1 MKPPWKWLNKKDSYP
16 LLGLVFVAFLAY
28 RVGPGGEPLC
38 VTLSIGGTTL
48 CLPKSYLSAS
58 YNPAQVGPKSVNLE
72 IPVVDLPIS
81 PSEEKYATVHVG
93 LSERVETFAE
103 RKANAIQDY
112 QQVHKPNYTLPAE
125 ENGMTVLSVDPSVVT
140 AWTGEFL
147 YPANGDP
154 AYFWC
159 GRPWA
164 TRWGTDMG
172 AGCQAIVDWDQ
183 TSMQPH
189 VEVTFSMDRKD
200 LAHWKRAE
208 AQVRQFLSKYTVKDS
223 TITRK

>member
-1 MKPPWKWLNKKDSYP
+1 VKPNFKWLSKKAFFT
-16 LLGLVFVAFLAY
+16 LFGLICVVFIAY
-28 RVGPGGEPLC
+28 RTGPGGETSC
-38 VTLSIGGTTL
+38 INLSIGATTF
-48 CLPKSYLSAS
+48 CMPKSYLSAS
-58 YNPAQVGPKSVNLE
+58 HNPAQVGPKSVDLE

-81 PSEEKYATVHVG
+81 PSEETYTTVNVG
-93 LSERVETFAE
+93 LSERVETFAQ
-103 RKANAIQDY
+103 RKAKAIQDY